1 MLADPAHAGSRRS
14 PSAGLVVTLA
24 IAAWGAVRVVTRPPG
39 RLLFQLIMAASLL
52 LVAQVALNA
61 TRLT

>member
-1 MLADPAHAGSRRS
+1 HAVTPLAV
-14 PSAGLVVTLA
+14 AGLVLTLG
-24 IAAWGAVRVVTRPPG
+24 IAAWGAVRVVTRQPG

-52 LVAQVALNA
+52 LVAQLALNA